1 MKDHSKTE
9 LFETMPIAKAVMQ
22 MSVPTVISALVMV
35 IYNLAD
41 TFFVGF
47 LNDPIQ
53 NAAVTLAAPVLLAF
67 NAVNNLFGVGSSSM
81 MSRALG
87 VKDYET
93 AKKSSATGF
102 YCALVCALLY
112 SVFFTIFKGPALTV
126 LGADDTTRQ
135 ATADYLMWT
144 VSFGAIPSILNVVM
158 AYMVRSEGAS
168 LHASIGTMSGCI
180 LNIILDPIFIMPWGL
195 DMGAAGAGMATFISN
210 CVAFTYF
217 ITLTI
222 VKRKTTYVCIKP
234 NMVSKRKHVI
244 LGIASVGIPSAIQ
257 NLLNVT
263 GMTILN
269 NFTAGYG
276 SDAVAAMGIAQKVN
290 MIPLQIAL
298 GISQGI
304 MPLIG
309 YNYTA
314 KNYPRMKAFLTFT
327 TKIVLGLM
335 SMVAVGY
342 FVFSKQVTGFFIDT
356 QTVVDY
362 SSKFLQGMCI
372 CLPFIC
378 MDFMAVGVFQSCGM
392 GKKALVF
399 AILRKII
406 FEIPLLYILGHI
418 FPLYGLAW
426 AQTIAEIILATIA
439 VVVLVKMFRGLER
452 EKL

>member
-1 MKDHSKTE
+1 MKDSSKTA
-9 LFETMPIAKAVMQ
+9 LFETMPVPKAVMQ
-22 MSVPTVISALVMV
+22 MSVPTVISSLVMV

-87 VKDYET
+87 EKDYET

-112 SVFFTIFKGPALTV
+112 SVLFTLFKAPALTL
-126 LGADDTTRQ
+126 LGADDTTRK
-135 ATADYLMWT
+135 ATSDYLLWT
-144 VSFGAIPSILNVVM
+144 VSCGAVPSILNVVM

-180 LNIILDPIFIMPWGL
+180 LNIILDPIFIMPRGL
-195 DMGAAGAGMATFISN
+195 NMGASGAGLATFISN
-210 CVAFTYF
+210 CVAFAYF
-217 ITLTI
+217 ITLTMI
-222 VKRKTTYVCIKP
+222 KRKSTCVCLKP
-234 NMVSKRKHVI
+234 NMVSKRKKVVF
-244 LGIASVGIPSAIQ
+244 GIAAVGIPSAIQ

-290 MIPLQIAL
+290 MIPLQIVL

-335 SMVAVGY
+335 SVVTVLY
-342 FVFSKQVTGFFIDT
+342 FIFSKQVTGFFIDT

-399 AILRKII
+399 AILRKIV
-406 FEIPLLYILGHI
+406 FEIPLLYLLGYI
-418 FPLYGLAW
+418 FPLYDLAW

-439 VVVLVKMFRGLER
+439 VIVLVRMFRGLER
-452 EKL
+452 EKI